1 LNTGPQNNV
10 TMHIERVPKYLGMP
24 GVVKG
29 SKAVQITEIIDQ
41 DQGKG

>member
-1 LNTGPQNNV
+1 
-10 TMHIERVPKYLGMP
+10 VPKFLGMP

-29 SKAVQITEIIDQ
+29 SKAVQITEVVDP

>member
-1 LNTGPQNNV
+1 MN
-10 TMHIERVPKYLGMP
+10 IERVPKFLGMP

-29 SKAVQITEIIDQ
+29 SKAVQISEAIDH